1 MTEIA
6 FDDVSITYATAADPA
21 VSDVSVEIDAG
32 SLVGI
37 TGPSESGKT
46 TFCRAL
52 GGFVPNFFDVSLDGS
67 VRVAGIDVG
76 RATIADLGETV
87 GYVFENPNDQLTG
100 AATSVRDEIA
110 FGLEQRGVD
119 GDALR
124 PRIASALS
132 TVGVEHLVDR
142 DLDALSGGQLQRVAL
157 ASVLALD
164 PEILVLDEPT
174 SRLDPAGTDAVFE
187 TAATLRDEGYTVV
200 AVSQHLRKLASV
212 ADRLLVFDEG
222 GLVRN
227 GPPRSVLADRD
238 LDPILRV
245 PLTVRIA
252 RRLRDDGT
260 IPAGCPLPLTVSALR
275 QQIDRSVADGSASDE
290 PAVTRSSADD
300 PATEGDGVQPGS
312 DPISPQSGGE
322 VPRIRLD
329 DVTHVYDGGVPGL
342 EHVSLDLAGECVML
356 MGANGAGKTT
366 LVKHLN
372 GLLAP
377 TTGTVLVG
385 ESDTRTAS
393 VAALARRVGLV
404 FQDPDTQ
411 LFRPT
416 VEQAVRF
423 GLENLGAPDVAT
435 RTNRALERLSLADV
449 RTESTYELGRA
460 GRKRVA
466 MASVLAMDT
475 PVVVL
480 DEPTGEQ
487 DARGVA
493 TIGSLVESL
502 TTAGRTVI
510 CVTHDVEFA
519 RRHGDRIVVLA
530 DGRVIADGPPP
541 TVLGDPE
548 ALAQAGLE
556 MPVPMRLG
564 RALGLGPL
572 PSVDRLL
579 ARLSTTSSRRST

>member
-1 MTEIA
+1 
-6 FDDVSITYATAADPA
+6 
-21 VSDVSVEIDAG
+21 
-32 SLVGI
+32 
-37 TGPSESGKT
+37 
-46 TFCRAL
+46 
-52 GGFVPNFFDVSLDGS
+52 
-67 VRVAGIDVG
+67 
-76 RATIADLGETV
+76 
-87 GYVFENPNDQLTG
+87 
-100 AATSVRDEIA
+100 
-110 FGLEQRGVD
+110 
-119 GDALR
+119 
-124 PRIASALS
+124 
-132 TVGVEHLVDR
+132 
-142 DLDALSGGQLQRVAL
+142 
-157 ASVLALD
+157 
-164 PEILVLDEPT
+164 
-174 SRLDPAGTDAVFE
+174 
-187 TAATLRDEGYTVV
+187 
-200 AVSQHLRKLASV
+200 
-212 ADRLLVFDEG
+212 
-222 GLVRN
+222 
-227 GPPRSVLADRD
+227 VLADRD

-260 IPAGCPLPLTVSALR
+260 IPAERPLPLTVSALR
-275 QQIDRSVADGSASDE
+275 RQIDRSVADGSASDE
-290 PAVTRSSADD
+290 PAVTRSPADD
-300 PATEGDGVQPGS
+300 PATEDDGVQPGS

-329 DVTHVYDGGVPGL
+329 DVTHVYDGGIPAL
-342 EHVSLDLAGECVML
+342 ENVSLEFAGECVML

-423 GLENLGAPDVAT
+423 GLENLGAPDVAA
-435 RTNRALERLSLADV
+435 RANRALERLSLADA

-460 GRKRVA
+460 RRKRVA

-502 TTAGRTVI
+502 TAAGRTVI

-519 RRHGDRIVVLA
+519 RRHGDRVVVLA
-530 DGRVIADGPPP
+530 DGQVIADGPPP

-548 ALAQAGLE
+548 PLAQAGLE

>member
-290 PAVTRSSADD
+290 PAVTRSPADD
-300 PATEGDGVQPGS
+300 PATEDDGVQPGS

-329 DVTHVYDGGVPGL
+329 DVTHVYDGGIPAL
-342 EHVSLDLAGECVML
+342 ENVSLEFAGECVML

-416 VEQAVRF
+416 VERAVRF
-423 GLENLGAPDVAT
+423 GLENLGAPDVAA
-435 RTNRALERLSLADV
+435 RADRALERLSLADV

-502 TTAGRTVI
+502 TAAGRTVI

-548 ALAQAGLE
+548 PLAQAGLE

>member
-290 PAVTRSSADD
+290 PAVTRSPADD
-300 PATEGDGVQPGS
+300 PATEDDGVQPGS

>member
-290 PAVTRSSADD
+290 PAVTRSPADD
-300 PATEGDGVQPGS
+300 PATEDDGVQPGS

-423 GLENLGAPDVAT
+423 GLENLGAPDVAA

-502 TTAGRTVI
+502 TAAGRTVI

>member
-1 MTEIA
+1 
-6 FDDVSITYATAADPA
+6 
-21 VSDVSVEIDAG
+21 
-32 SLVGI
+32 
-37 TGPSESGKT
+37 
-46 TFCRAL
+46 
-52 GGFVPNFFDVSLDGS
+52 
-67 VRVAGIDVG
+67 
-76 RATIADLGETV
+76 
-87 GYVFENPNDQLTG
+87 
-100 AATSVRDEIA
+100 
-110 FGLEQRGVD
+110 
-119 GDALR
+119 
-124 PRIASALS
+124 
-132 TVGVEHLVDR
+132 
-142 DLDALSGGQLQRVAL
+142 
-157 ASVLALD
+157 
-164 PEILVLDEPT
+164 
-174 SRLDPAGTDAVFE
+174 
-187 TAATLRDEGYTVV
+187 
-200 AVSQHLRKLASV
+200 
-212 ADRLLVFDEG
+212 
-222 GLVRN
+222 
-227 GPPRSVLADRD
+227 
-238 LDPILRV
+238 
-245 PLTVRIA
+245 
-252 RRLRDDGT
+252 
-260 IPAGCPLPLTVSALR
+260 
-275 QQIDRSVADGSASDE
+275 
-290 PAVTRSSADD
+290 
-300 PATEGDGVQPGS
+300 
-312 DPISPQSGGE
+312 

-329 DVTHVYDGGVPGL
+329 DVTHVYDGGIPAL
-342 EHVSLDLAGECVML
+342 ENVSLEFAGECVML

-423 GLENLGAPDVAT
+423 GLENLGAPDVAA
-435 RTNRALERLSLADV
+435 RADRALERLSLADV

-460 GRKRVA
+460 RRKRVA

-487 DARGVA
+487 DARGVKL
-493 TIGSLVESL
+493 IGSLVESL
-502 TTAGRTVI
+502 TAAGRTVI

-519 RRHGDRIVVLA
+519 RRHGDRVVVLA
-530 DGRVIADGPPP
+530 DGQVIADGPPP

-548 ALAQAGLE
+548 PLAQAGLE

>member
-290 PAVTRSSADD
+290 PAVTRSPADD
-300 PATEGDGVQPGS
+300 PATEDDGVQPGS

-329 DVTHVYDGGVPGL
+329 DVTHVYDGGIPAL
-342 EHVSLDLAGECVML
+342 ENVSLELAGECVML

-423 GLENLGAPDVAT
+423 GLENLGAPDVAA
-435 RTNRALERLSLADV
+435 RADRALERLSLADV

-460 GRKRVA
+460 RRKRVA

-502 TTAGRTVI
+502 TAAGRTVI

-548 ALAQAGLE
+548 PLAQAGLE

>member
-6 FDDVSITYATAADPA
+6 FEDVSITYATAADPA
-21 VSDVSVEIDAG
+21 ISDVSVEIDAG
-32 SLVGI
+32 SLAGV
-37 TGPSESGKT
+37 TGLSESGKT

-52 GGFVPNFFDVSLDGS
+52 GGFVPNFFDASLEGS
-67 VRVAGIDVG
+67 VRVAGTDVD

-100 AATSVRDEIA
+100 AATSVRGEIA

-119 GDALR
+119 REALR

-142 DLDALSGGQLQRVAL
+142 DLDTLSGGQLQRVAL

-164 PEILVLDEPT
+164 PDILVLDEPT

-187 TAATLRDEGYTVV
+187 TAATLRDEGYTVI
-200 AVSQHLRKLASV
+200 AVSQHLQALASV

-222 GLVRN
+222 RLVRE
-227 GPPRSVLADRD
+227 GSPRSVLADRD
-238 LDPILRV
+238 LDPIVRV
-245 PLTVRIA
+245 PVTVRIA

-260 IPAGCPLPLTVSALR
+260 IPADRPLPLTVPALR
-275 QQIDRSVADGSASDE
+275 RQIERSVADSSAIGD
-290 PAVTRSSADD
+290 PAVTRSPVDD
-300 PATEGDGVQPGS
+300 PATENDGSTTGGDE
-312 DPISPQSGGE
+312 ISPRSGGE
-322 VPRIRLD
+322 APRIRLD
-329 DVTHVYDGGVPGL
+329 EVTHVYDGRITAL
-342 EHVSLDLAGECVML
+342 DDVSLDFTGGCIVL
-356 MGANGAGKTT
+356 MGENGAGKTT

-372 GLLAP
+372 GLLVP
-377 TTGTVLVG
+377 TTGTVFVG
-385 ESDTRTAS
+385 ESDTRTTS

-423 GLENLGAPDVAT
+423 GLENLEAPNAAA
-435 RTNRALERLSLADV
+435 RANRALERLSLADV

-460 GRKRVA
+460 RRKRVA

-475 PVVVL
+475 PVVVF

-493 TIGSLVESL
+493 TIGSLIESL
-502 TTAGRTVI
+502 TAAGRTVI

-519 RRHGDRIVVLA
+519 RRHGDRVVVLA
-530 DGRVIADGPPP
+530 DGQVIADGPPR
-541 TVLGDPE
+541 TALGDPE
-548 ALAQAGLE
+548 LLARAGLK
-556 MPVPMRLG
+556 MPVSMRLA

-572 PSVDRLL
+572 PGVDQLL
-579 ARLSTTSSRRST
+579 GRLSNVSSRRST

>member
-290 PAVTRSSADD
+290 PAVTRSPADD
-300 PATEGDGVQPGS
+300 LATEDTGSTTGD
-312 DPISPQSGGE
+312 DPISPQSGRE

-329 DVTHVYDGGVPGL
+329 DVTHVYDGGIPAL
-342 EHVSLDLAGECVML
+342 ENVSLEFAGECVML

-416 VEQAVRF
+416 VERAVRF
-423 GLENLGAPDVAT
+423 GLENLGAPDVAA
-435 RTNRALERLSLADV
+435 RADRALERLLLADV

-460 GRKRVA
+460 RRKRVA

-548 ALAQAGLE
+548 PLAQAGLE

>member
-290 PAVTRSSADD
+290 PAVTRSPADD
-300 PATEGDGVQPGS
+300 PATEDDGVQPGS

-329 DVTHVYDGGVPGL
+329 DVTHVYDGGIPAL
-342 EHVSLDLAGECVML
+342 ENVSLEFAGECVML

-416 VEQAVRF
+416 VERAVRF
-423 GLENLGAPDVAT
+423 GLENLGAPDVAA
-435 RTNRALERLSLADV
+435 RANRALERLSLADV

-487 DARGVA
+487 DARGVKL
-493 TIGSLVESL
+493 IGSLVESL
-502 TTAGRTVI
+502 TAAGRTVI

-519 RRHGDRIVVLA
+519 RRHGDRVVVLA

-548 ALAQAGLE
+548 PLAQAGLE

>member
-290 PAVTRSSADD
+290 PAVTRSPADD
-300 PATEGDGVQPGS
+300 PATEDDGVQPGS

-548 ALAQAGLE
+548 PLAQAGLE

>member
-290 PAVTRSSADD
+290 PAVTRSPADD
-300 PATEGDGVQPGS
+300 PATEDDGVQPGS

-329 DVTHVYDGGVPGL
+329 DVTHVYDGGIPAL
-342 EHVSLDLAGECVML
+342 ENVSLEFAGECVML

-372 GLLAP
+372 GLLTP

-416 VEQAVRF
+416 VERAVRF
-423 GLENLGAPDVAT
+423 GLENLGAPDVAA
-435 RTNRALERLSLADV
+435 RANRALERLSLADV

-548 ALAQAGLE
+548 PLAQAGLE

>member
-32 SLVGI
+32 SLAGI
-37 TGPSESGKT
+37 TGLSESGKT

-52 GGFVPNFFDVSLDGS
+52 GGFIPNFFDASLDGS
-67 VRVAGIDVG
+67 VRVAGIDVK

-87 GYVFENPNDQLTG
+87 GYVFENPTDQLTG

-142 DLDALSGGQLQRVAL
+142 DLDTLSGGQLQRVAL
-157 ASVLALD
+157 ASVLVLD
-164 PEILVLDEPT
+164 PDILVLDEPT

-187 TAATLRDEGYTVV
+187 TAATLRDEGYTVI
-200 AVSQHLRKLASV
+200 AVSQHLQKLAPV

-222 GLVRN
+222 GLVRD

-260 IPAGCPLPLTVSALR
+260 IPAERPLPLTVSALR
-275 QQIDRSVADGSASDE
+275 RQIDRSVADGSASDE
-290 PAVTRSSADD
+290 PAVTRSPADD
-300 PATEGDGVQPGS
+300 LATEDNGVQPGS

-329 DVTHVYDGGVPGL
+329 DVTHVYDGGIPAL
-342 EHVSLDLAGECVML
+342 ENVSLEFAGECVML

-423 GLENLGAPDVAT
+423 GLENLGAPDVAA
-435 RTNRALERLSLADV
+435 RANRALERLALADA

-460 GRKRVA
+460 RRKRVA

-502 TTAGRTVI
+502 TAAGRTVI

-519 RRHGDRIVVLA
+519 RRHGDRVVVLA
-530 DGRVIADGPPP
+530 DGQVIADGPPP

-548 ALAQAGLE
+548 PLAQAGLE

-572 PSVDRLL
+572 PSVDQLL